1 MKHEENTDFFPP
13 ENQIWMWWQCLFQM
27 GEETSYYGNVSYASL
42 GSDLKQLLKSQPH
55 NPVLLVVSLA
65 SHEHFPLV
73 AASEGPVEVA
83 GGSLFPLTEMVCS
96 HVKRCHRCIKKV
108 NTQKNK
114 MPLILQ

>member
-1 MKHEENTDFFPP
+1 MRKIQIFFSQKIKYGCGGNVFSSQ
-13 ENQIWMWWQCLFQM
+13 EKA
-27 GEETSYYGNVSYASL
+27 SYYGNVSYASP
-42 GSDLKQLLKSQPH
+42 GSDLKQLIESQQH

-83 GGSLFPLTEMVCS
+83 GGSLFPLAEMVCS
-96 HVKRCHRCIKKV
+96 QVKRCHGCIKKV

-114 MPLILQ
+114 MQLILQ